1 MDESKNVVD
10 IKFSVRY
17 NRQCKEVDMKI
28 KIRERRLVKG
38 LTQQE
43 LADKCGC
50 SRQFINQIEADG
62 SINVSSKLLYK
73 IAEALECPI
82 DDIFFGI

>member
-1 MDESKNVVD
+1 
-10 IKFSVRY
+10 
-17 NRQCKEVDMKI
+17 MKI

-82 DDIFFGI
+82 DDIFFDVVVCRGGQDGTTDNSRCDD

>member
-1 MDESKNVVD
+1 
-10 IKFSVRY
+10 
-17 NRQCKEVDMKI
+17 MKI
-28 KIRERRLVKG
+28 KIRERRLIKG

-62 SINVSSKLLYK
+62 SINISSKLLYK

-82 DDIFFGI
+82 DDIYFDVLVCRGGQDGTTDNSRYDE